1 MINRGTC
8 STIYDFGVSVKT
20 NSQKTVAWIFL
31 LLAGLSEI
39 AWAVG
44 IKLTHGFTHLGWS
57 IFTIAFMIVSFIL
70 LAKALTKISL
80 GTTYAIFTGIGT
92 AGAAL
97 VGIFYLGESAAPLKL
112 ISLVII
118 IVGIVGL
125 RFVEDTGQKKEDTS
139 IC

>member
-1 MINRGTC
+1 M
-8 STIYDFGVSVKT
+8 KT

-97 VGIFYLGESAAPLKL
+97 VGIFYLGESAAPLSSFL
-112 ISLVII
+112 
-118 IVGIVGL
+118 
-125 RFVEDTGQKKEDTS
+125 
-139 IC
+139 

>member
-1 MINRGTC
+1 MNKKNKDT
-8 STIYDFGVSVKT
+8 T
-20 NSQKTVAWIFL
+20 AWIFL
-31 LLAGLSEI
+31 LLAGLSEV

-44 IKLTHGFTHLGWS
+44 IKLTHGFTEFGWS
-57 IFTIAFMIVSFIL
+57 VFTISFMIVSFVL

-112 ISLVII
+112 ISLGVL

-125 RFVEDTGQKKEDTS
+125 RFVEDSGKKTEGS
-139 IC
+139 C

>member
-1 MINRGTC
+1 MKEKKQD
-8 STIYDFGVSVKT
+8 TI
-20 NSQKTVAWIFL
+20 AWIFL
-31 LLAGLSEI
+31 LLAGLSEV

-57 IFTIAFMIVSFIL
+57 LFTIGFMIVSFFL

-97 VGIFYLGESAAPLKL
+97 IGVFYLGESAAPLKL
-112 ISLVII
+112 ISLCIL

-125 RFVEDTGQKKEDTS
+125 RFVENEDKKTEDTS
-139 IC
+139 SC

>member
-1 MINRGTC
+1 M
-8 STIYDFGVSVKT
+8 KT

>member
-1 MINRGTC
+1 MEKKKQ
-8 STIYDFGVSVKT
+8 D
-20 NSQKTVAWIFL
+20 TVAWIFL
-31 LLAGLSEI
+31 LLAGLSEV

-44 IKLTHGFTHLGWS
+44 IKLTHGFTQFGWS
-57 IFTIAFMIVSFIL
+57 IFTIAFMVVSFIL

-97 VGIFYLGESAAPLKL
+97 VGIFYLGESAAALKL
-112 ISLVII
+112 ISLGVL

-125 RFVEDTGQKKEDTS
+125 RFVEDSGKKTEGEKS
-139 IC
+139 C

>member
-1 MINRGTC
+1 MN
-8 STIYDFGVSVKT
+8 KT
-20 NSQKTVAWIFL
+20 NNNTVAWLFL

-44 IKLTHGFTHLGWS
+44 IKLTEGFTQLGWS

-112 ISLVII
+112 LSLVILI
-118 IVGIVGL
+118 IGIVGL
-125 RFVEDTGQKKEDTS
+125 RFVEEPSQKEDNS
-139 IC
+139 SC